1 MLSIK
6 TYSYPFVAIYSK
18 AMLLNKFDFKFKGK
32 PEDVG
37 MQTGATIHTMNGLN
51 MFVEKSTEVP
61 STSGYWEMQHTKRG
75 FSATGSHRKI
85 TEDVN
90 ESLKP

>member
-1 MLSIK
+1 
-6 TYSYPFVAIYSK
+6 
-18 AMLLNKFDFKFKGK
+18 
-32 PEDVG
+32 
-37 MQTGATIHTMNGLN
+37 MNGLN